1 MLVHGSK
8 PTLNRRRMGLTAQF
22 CQPSIEMVPMNYTKS
37 IAFTEDF
44 RKPILIR
51 GEDSYGKLKYVK
63 TKQEVLDH
71 AQVG

>member
-37 IAFTEDF
+37 IAFADDF
-44 RKPILIR
+44 RKPVLIS
-51 GEDSYGKLKYVK
+51 GEDTYGKLQYVNIK
-63 TKQEVLDH
+63 N
-71 AQVG
+71 

>member
-22 CQPSIEMVPMNYTKS
+22 CQPSVEMVPMNYTKS

-51 GEDSYGKLKYVK
+51 GEDSYGKLQYVK
-63 TKQEVLDH
+63 TKVSDQ
-71 AQVG
+71 AQVD